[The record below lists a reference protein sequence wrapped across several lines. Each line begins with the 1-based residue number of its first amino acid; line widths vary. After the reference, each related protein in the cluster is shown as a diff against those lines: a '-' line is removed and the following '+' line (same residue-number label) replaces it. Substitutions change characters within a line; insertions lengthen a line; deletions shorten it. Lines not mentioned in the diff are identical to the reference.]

1 MYLGKRGFLFGDGAC
16 ENPKS
21 GPAERVSACVDK
33 VGHVSEEKEDG
44 ALDELL
50 KRVVIDGVGEGKS
63 KGYSDAVCEGRSE
76 GAMYTGPGWVE
87 RPRRRAEALG
97 DLAHEQS
104 LEDVVEQ
111 GGFAREE
118 HRKRRKKR
126 LLRPESATKR
136 RFVQVDV
143 RYEPERPAY
152 VLPS

>member
-1 MYLGKRGFLFGDGAC
+1 MHLGKTGFSFCDGAC
-16 ENPKS
+16 GTKKKR

-33 VGHVSEEKEDG
+33 VGHVSEQKEDG

-50 KRVVIDGVGEGKS
+50 ERVVIDGVGEGKS
-63 KGYSDAVCEGRSE
+63 KASDAVCEGRSE
-76 GAMYTGPGWVE
+76 GAIYSGPGWVE

-97 DLAHEQS
+97 DVAHEQS

-126 LLRPESATKR
+126 LLCPENATKR